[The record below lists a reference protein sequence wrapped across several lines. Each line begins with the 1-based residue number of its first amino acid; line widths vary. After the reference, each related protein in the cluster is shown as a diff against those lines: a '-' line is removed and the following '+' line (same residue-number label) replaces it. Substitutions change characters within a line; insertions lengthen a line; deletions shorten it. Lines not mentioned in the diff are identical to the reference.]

1 LLLVVSTHATYITY
15 EPVERLVPSL
25 VQSIF
30 SAACEA
36 VPLCVHGSWALAPE
50 ELALG
55 LNTEVPQWLKPS

>member
-30 SAACEA
+30 SAACEG
-36 VPLCVHGSWALAPE
+36 VLH
-50 ELALG
+50 
-55 LNTEVPQWLKPS
+55 PSPIHQM